1 VPVNM
6 VKCNASAVEIV
17 CSGIIHDYRKHAS
30 DQHSSAY
37 RNCLWR
43 QVCRCNQYKNKFKT
57 AVCAGKVML
66 IVSWNV
72 KGLVH
77 SEFMPTGMIVNCA

>member
-1 VPVNM
+1 M
-6 VKCNASAVEIV
+6 CNASAIEMV
-17 CSGIIHDYRKHAS
+17 CRDRIHDYRKHAS

-37 RNCLWR
+37 RNCSWR
-43 QVCRCNQYKNKFKT
+43 QITSTKKKIKT
-57 AVCAGKVML
+57 AVPAGEVML

-77 SEFMPTGMIVNCA
+77 SEFKPAGMIINSGIV